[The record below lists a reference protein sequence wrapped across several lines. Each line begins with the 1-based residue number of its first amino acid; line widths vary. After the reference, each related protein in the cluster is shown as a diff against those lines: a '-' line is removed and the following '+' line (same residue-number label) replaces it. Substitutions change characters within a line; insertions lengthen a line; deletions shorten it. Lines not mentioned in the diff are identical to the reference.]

1 MSYEKILNVFALLGI
16 SYEDVRMYL
25 NLAVN
30 GPQTLQVIH
39 GYLQSDWSQV
49 LISTRRLEEK
59 GLARCV
65 NGKFKV
71 IPFEKVLEI
80 IIASDLNDALAVEKN
95 REKII
100 EQWQACLRKKIN
112 KIKKTE
118 NKLRKD
124 NARFRGGD

>member
-16 SYEDVRMYL
+16 SYEDARVYL

-30 GPQTLQVIH
+30 GPQTLQVLQ
-39 GYLQSDWSQV
+39 GYLQSGWSQV

-59 GLARCV
+59 GLTRCV
-65 NGKFKV
+65 KGKFKV
-71 IPFEKVLEI
+71 IPFEEVLEI
-80 IIASDLNDALAVEKN
+80 IIASDLNDALTVEKN
-95 REKII
+95 KEKII
-100 EQWQACLRKKIN
+100 EQWQTCLRKKIN

-124 NARFRGGD
+124 GEHFRGGD

>member
-30 GPQTLQVIH
+30 GPQTLQVLQ
-39 GYLQSDWSQV
+39 GYLQSGWSQV

-59 GLARCV
+59 GLTRCV
-65 NGKFKV
+65 KGKFKV
-71 IPFEKVLEI
+71 IPFEEVLEI
-80 IIASDLNDALAVEKN
+80 IIASDLNDALTVEKN
-95 REKII
+95 KEKII
-100 EQWQACLRKKIN
+100 EQWQTCLRKKIN

-124 NARFRGGD
+124 GEHFRGGD